1 MSVLIQQFV
10 RTLFHCIAACLV
22 LFAVFSWV
30 PIEAAQTS
38 TEDEFAKV
46 VEDPKAGT
54 AVLQLASR
62 RFVRPGQAGPVVT
75 TYSMLHIADRSFFEK
90 RQEQLDTNDV
100 VLFER
105 SNPPGTGRRAYSL
118 HKDDDSAWCVST
130 TKLRLQTLG
139 MLAKAFENREKRNP
153 SSIKDLQTMDLGFA
167 GLAAITDLAV
177 DAWGNEFQFHVTTDS
192 LEIVSLGADKAPGGE
207 GENADLLLSQQEG
220 TPAVGFDKQLQLRSV
235 IIRQTT
241 ELLGLTFQGDGMV
254 HEKPHWRSSDLSIDQ
269 VKERLEAQGV
279 SAEIAFVTDIWLPMQ
294 ILEPFLGLIQRM
306 PKVKNTGKRL
316 FIEMMAKMTRIPI
329 HTSNATGREQ
339 VIIFD
344 RNQVVLDDLHGIIES
359 EPNVK
364 SVGIIYGGAHM
375 PDLEARLR
383 KLGYHQ
389 ESMEWTDTIT
399 ARLPKTVL
407 EKAQWELSRK
417 TISELIGEID
427 IEADKHMQLG
437 QSSTDA
443 EQALAEYQKEQALRE
458 ATLRK
463 RPKNVDDSRRLAS
476 CYDRLAQSY
485 LDRKQLDKALEFY
498 QKGEKLRRTLAERNP
513 KDAQSQR
520 ELAWNCGELAHVLTE
535 LGQTEEAM
543 EFCQQGLGIFQR
555 LAADPN
561 NTADLKSVKWDTE
574 HLAHCYHRISLIHI
588 DKKQFEIA
596 MEFCQKAEK
605 LRLSLVEG
613 NPEDAQAQRGLASNF
628 ARHAYLSKQLGQTEE
643 GSVFCQQAL
652 DIYQRLSKADPN
664 NTADQESLT
673 WHTEQMARFHDRI
686 AQSHFDAKQFDKALD
701 VYQREEGV
709 WRSQVERAPKDA
721 SWQRNLAW
729 SCGRQGVVLMELKQ
743 NEKAQESFQQG
754 LDIFQ
759 RLVDTD
765 PNNASDKES
774 LAWYIEQV
782 EAAKLKK

>member
-1 MSVLIQQFV
+1 MLIQRFV

-22 LFAVFSWV
+22 LFAVFSG
-30 PIEAAQTS
+30 ILNAATQTS

-54 AVLQLASR
+54 IVLQVASR

-75 TYSMLHIADRSFFEK
+75 TYSMMHIADRSFFEK

-105 SNPPGTGRRAYSL
+105 ANPPGTGRRAYSL
-118 HKDDDSAWCVST
+118 LKDDDSAWCVST

-153 SSIKDLQTMDLGFA
+153 LSIKDLQTKELGFA
-167 GLAAITDLAV
+167 ALADLAV
-177 DAWGNEFQFHVTTDS
+177 DAWGNELQFHVTPDS

-220 TPAVGFDKQLQLRSV
+220 TTAVDFDKQLRSV
-235 IIRQTT
+235 TRRMT

-279 SAEIAFVTDIWLPMQ
+279 SAEIAFGMNTWLPMQ
-294 ILEPFLGLIQRM
+294 IMEPFLGLIQRM
-306 PKVKNTGKRL
+306 PNVKNTGKRL
-316 FIEMMAKMTRIPI
+316 FIEMMAKVRQTPI
-329 HTSNATGREQ
+329 HTSNVTGQYQ
-339 VIIFD
+339 VLICD

-364 SVGIIYGGAHM
+364 SVGIIYGGGHM

-383 KLGYHQ
+383 KLGYQQ
-389 ESMEWTDTIT
+389 ESIEWNDTIT

-407 EKAQWELSRK
+407 EKAQWEFSRK
-417 TISELIGEID
+417 TISELIGESD
-427 IEADKHMQLG
+427 IEADQHMQLG
-437 QSSTDA
+437 QSATDA
-443 EQALAEYQKEQALRE
+443 ERALAEYHKEQALRE

-463 RPKNVDDSRRLAS
+463 RPKNLDDSRRLAL
-476 CYDRLAQSY
+476 CYDRIAKSY

-498 QKGEKLRRTLAERNP
+498 QKGEKLRRPLAERNP

-520 ELAWNCGELAHVLTE
+520 DLAWNCGELAHVLTE

-543 EFCQQGLGIFQR
+543 EFCQQGLDIFQR
-555 LAADPN
+555 LAADPK
-561 NTADLKSVKWDTE
+561 NTADRKSVNWDTE
-574 HLAHCYHRISLIHI
+574 HLAHCYHRISLIYI

-605 LRLSLVEG
+605 LRLSLAER
-613 NPEDAQAQRGLASNF
+613 NPEDAQAQRDLASNF
-628 ARHAYLSKQLGQTEE
+628 ARHAYLSNHLGQTEE

-652 DIYQRLSKADPN
+652 DIYQRLAEANPN
-664 NTADQESLT
+664 NIADQESLT
-673 WHTEQMARFHDRI
+673 WNIEQMARFHDRI

-701 VYQREEGV
+701 FYQREEGV
-709 WRSQVERAPKDA
+709 WRSQVKRAPKDA

-743 NEKAQESFQQG
+743 SEKAQESFQQG
-754 LDIFQ
+754 LDIYQ
-759 RLVDTD
+759 RLVETD
-765 PNNASDKES
+765 PNNTSDGES
-774 LAWYIEQV
+774 LAWYIEQLK
-782 EAAKLKK
+782 AAKQKK